1 LRFIQRKGKH
11 KNITDIISQ
20 VFCLIRKE
28 RRIKIFVEI
37 CVVSFLSRWG
47 FVFQEKKRK
56 KSLNFLENYELF
68 WNLD

>member
-1 LRFIQRKGKH
+1 
-11 KNITDIISQ
+11 
-20 VFCLIRKE
+20 LIRKE

-56 KSLNFLENYELF
+56 KESEFSGKLRTFLEPGLN
-68 WNLD
+68 